1 MTHQCLFLVSHNLTI
16 KSDTSCTMSMRTE
29 QGRRDEVTLFKLKQK
44 TFVLELQWGKSKGF
58 ILKTNPPLA
67 FLELFSLKAV
77 PKWEITSDMGQCQG
91 AQRRAGG
98 EEKK

>member
-1 MTHQCLFLVSHNLTI
+1 
-16 KSDTSCTMSMRTE
+16 MRTE

-44 TFVLELQWGKSKGF
+44 TFVLMMQLGKKVKLLS
-58 ILKTNPPLA
+58 LKLNPPLA

-91 AQRRAGG
+91 AQRRA
-98 EEKK
+98 EKRRNEFRRKMRQDGCSLGL